1 MSESPVKTSSPIGLV
16 GIEELRH
23 NWGWFLALGMLLV
36 FVGMAAIG
44 SSFIA
49 TMISVKLFGWL
60 LVFGGVVQAANFLWR
75 KKWKGFYIDLISA
88 VLYIVIG
95 VLMVAHPLEW
105 AELLTLFIA
114 VFLTVGGIFRIAACL
129 ASQAEHKG
137 WMLIHGIVTLLLGV
151 AIWVQW
157 PLSGL
162 WVIGL
167 FVGIDMLFGGWSL
180 IMLAFAAKN
189 FPETPATGTPA

>member
-1 MSESPVKTSSPIGLV
+1 MSENPEKTLSPIGLV

-44 SSFIA
+44 SSFVA
-49 TMISVKLFGWL
+49 TMATVMVFGWL
-60 LVFGGVVQAANFLWR
+60 LIIGGVIQAANFLWR
-75 KKWKGFYIDLISA
+75 KKWKGFYIDLVSA
-88 VLYIVIG
+88 LLYVVIG
-95 VLMVAHPLEW
+95 GMLISNPLRG
-105 AELLTLFIA
+105 AEVLTLFIA

-129 ASQAEHKG
+129 ASQVEHKG
-137 WMLIHGIVTLLLGV
+137 WLLIHGIVTLLLGV